1 MGPLLLLALIYTVW
15 LVRYPTWRW
24 LGTAEQV
31 FLMLILSYL
40 AVLVL
45 SIVFLMKDAKKRLPE
60 VFEIHS
66 YRTVVAGLFFA
77 VLFQVVWILT
87 SLCLGGRVD
96 VLVFPYLK
104 GYEGYAVTSILSA
117 FALYLTFAVFGAFV
131 EEVTFR
137 AYIQTRIALRYGAVA
152 GILVATLCF
161 SLQHIHV
168 FEASWIVTFLQT
180 QFSYVLAFGI
190 FIGYL
195 FTKSRNDIW
204 SVFAFHAV
212 TNIFNVALPIQLTP
226 VFPIVS
232 QIVTILVFALLI
244 FLLANASIR
253 RALGIPPPSS
263 VNRVR
268 VSS

>member
-1 MGPLLLLALIYTVW
+1 
-15 LVRYPTWRW
+15 
-24 LGTAEQV
+24 
-31 FLMLILSYL
+31 
-40 AVLVL
+40 
-45 SIVFLMKDAKKRLPE
+45 
-60 VFEIHS
+60 
-66 YRTVVAGLFFA
+66 
-77 VLFQVVWILT
+77 
-87 SLCLGGRVD
+87 
-96 VLVFPYLK
+96 
-104 GYEGYAVTSILSA
+104 
-117 FALYLTFAVFGAFV
+117 
-131 EEVTFR
+131 
-137 AYIQTRIALRYGAVA
+137 
-152 GILVATLCF
+152 
-161 SLQHIHV
+161 
-168 FEASWIVTFLQT
+168 
-180 QFSYVLAFGI
+180 
-190 FIGYL
+190 L